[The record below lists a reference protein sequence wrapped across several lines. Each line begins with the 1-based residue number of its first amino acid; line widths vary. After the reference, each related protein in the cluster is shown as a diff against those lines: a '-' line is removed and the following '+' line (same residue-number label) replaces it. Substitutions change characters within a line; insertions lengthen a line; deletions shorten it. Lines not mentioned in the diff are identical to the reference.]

1 MAKIHYLY
9 KIKNKLNEKIY
20 IGIHSTEDINDE
32 YMGSGTLIIK
42 AIEKYGKDNF
52 TKTILKYCKNR
63 ELLVELEKKVVN
75 QKFVDRQDTYN
86 LTLGGSSLKSTW
98 KTSNETINFKLK
110 NDPVW
115 SETRSRNISLG
126 LSRAMKNGKCSTATR
141 EFQLLRNKKSLTE
154 ESIKKRKETYA
165 KNKHQQG
172 ENHSLY
178 GKKAVNDGIECK
190 WIQKEE
196 VEKYLESGWKLG
208 KVKSVKEI

>member
-1 MAKIHYLY
+1 MAPIHYLY

-20 IGIHSTEDINDE
+20 IGIHSTEDINDG
-32 YMGSGTLIIK
+32 YMGSGT
-42 AIEKYGKDNF
+42 
-52 TKTILKYCKNR
+52 
-63 ELLVELEKKVVN
+63 
-75 QKFVDRQDTYN
+75 
-86 LTLGGSSLKSTW
+86 
-98 KTSNETINFKLK
+98 
-110 NDPVW
+110 
-115 SETRSRNISLG
+115 LG

-154 ESIKKRKETYA
+154 ESIKKSKETYA

-178 GKKAVNDGIECK
+178 GKKTVNDGIECK